1 MPLPSGRPAR
11 VPWLEDGSP
20 DAVPRF
26 ICDVMTEGLARQL
39 RLCGIDARSAPVAAG
54 RQRYHAYME
63 LVDSA
68 TRENRIVLTAD
79 TIFLRARWAAQS
91 LHVVQMYEQPQPVG
105 KLLHGGGVIDKSH
118 WLWRWQPIRE
128 PLVTACNRYTD
139 QAYWV
144 RTTNKR
150 DQLLEVLAAFNIEVK
165 QDSLL
170 SRCAKCN
177 GTFIPRWK
185 PQAL

>member
-20 DAVPRF
+20 DTVPRF

-118 WLWRWQPIRE
+118 WLWRWQPFRE

>member
-1 MPLPSGRPAR
+1 M
-11 VPWLEDGSP
+11 
-20 DAVPRF
+20 
-26 ICDVMTEGLARQL
+26 
-39 RLCGIDARSAPVAAG
+39 
-54 RQRYHAYME
+54 
-63 LVDSA
+63 
-68 TRENRIVLTAD
+68 
-79 TIFLRARWAAQS
+79 
-91 LHVVQMYEQPQPVG
+91 
-105 KLLHGGGVIDKSH
+105 
-118 WLWRWQPIRE
+118 
-128 PLVTACNRYTD
+128 TACNRYTD